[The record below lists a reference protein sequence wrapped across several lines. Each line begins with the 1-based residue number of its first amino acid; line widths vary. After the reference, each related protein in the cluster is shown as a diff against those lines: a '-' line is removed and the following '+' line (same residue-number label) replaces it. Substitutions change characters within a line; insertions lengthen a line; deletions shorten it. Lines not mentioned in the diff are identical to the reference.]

1 MISRLGYA
9 LLALLARQP
18 STGYE
23 LSERARRP
31 LGYFWSARHSQVYPE
46 LQKLLAGGWVRF
58 ETAAGPGPRDKKVY
72 SPTEAGL
79 ARLAEWVTRPP
90 EPSSDRDELVL
101 KAYAAWT
108 ADPGAASR
116 AFAAQLASHRERLG
130 QYEADWAAVRG
141 RHGGGS
147 PPVTHPDFGNYATL
161 RFGLAYARERI
172 AWLEWLSQQLGAAGD
187 PVSS

>member
-1 MISRLGYA
+1 MISKLGYA

-58 ETAAGPGPRDKKVY
+58 DAGPGPGPRAKKVY

-79 ARLAEWVTRPP
+79 GRLGEWVTRPP
-90 EPSSDRDELVL
+90 EPASDRDEMVL
-101 KAYAAWT
+101 KAYAVWT
-108 ADPGAASR
+108 ADPAAAGR
-116 AFAAQLASHRERLG
+116 AFAAQVASHRERLSR
-130 QYEADWAAVRG
+130 YEADWAEVQR
-141 RHGGGS
+141 RPGGGP
-147 PPVTHPDFGNYATL
+147 PPVTQPEFGNYATL
-161 RFGLAYARERI
+161 RFGLAYERERI
-172 AWLEWLSQQLGAAGD
+172 AWLEWMSQQLGSAD
-187 PVSS
+187 PPGR